1 MGAPKEPPRQFFH
14 YVNEKGQDVV
24 VDDIRE
30 VPEALRGQAAIVT
43 VPRKDNSHLPLE
55 PGATRAAI
63 LDAGRALG
71 ARDTPDPGTVGNL
84 TVESSNVPHA
94 PGWIA
99 PAPGWG
105 AAWALDVPS
114 FGLGV
119 LMALVLA
126 AVLSMMRGSGMKVVL
141 QLVVVAV
148 LMGTVSTVYVTWLQ
162 NVFRAQAGLPPS
174 ASPMQTVDDAR
185 AAREEANR
193 AVRAAE
199 KALNEVP

>member
-24 VDDIRE
+24 VDDIRD
-30 VPEALRGQAAIVT
+30 VPEALRGQAGMVT
-43 VPRKDNSHLPLE
+43 APRQDNSHLPLE
-55 PGATRAAI
+55 PGAKRAA
-63 LDAGRALG
+63 LEGG
-71 ARDTPDPGTVGNL
+71 PGTTARNAPDHGTEGALRVGG
-84 TVESSNVPHA
+84 SA
-94 PGWIA
+94 PYTAGWIA
-99 PAPGWG
+99 PAPGSG

-199 KALNEVP
+199 KTLNEVP